1 MKTTLFA
8 IAVLVG
14 CGVSTAADR
23 PLTLA
28 DTLTEEYAACAA
40 YYQFVAVDL
49 ARLGKDDSA
58 TNARA
63 ASDAALRHAA
73 AAQESQSGAQALA
86 VARTRMEF
94 YVKGIARHIDRKA
107 GNISL
112 LAGKPGLRCR
122 HAIETPDIFR
132 DELTQAFAKRSVAP

>member
-1 MKTTLFA
+1 MKTALFA
-8 IAVLVG
+8 LAALVG
-14 CGVSTAADR
+14 CGASPAADR

-28 DTLTEEYAACAA
+28 ETLTEEYAACAA

-58 TNARA
+58 ADARA
-63 ASDAALRHAA
+63 AADTALQYAA
-73 AAQESQSGAQALA
+73 AAQENQSGAQARA
-86 VARTRMEF
+86 TARTRMEF

-122 HAIETPDIFR
+122 HAIEAPAMFR
-132 DELTQAFAKRSVAP
+132 DELAQALAKRAVDP